1 MLPTTDFFGTP
12 ITRLILGDNPIN
24 GHSYI
29 PDITPGGEMMDYY
42 TAQRC
47 VDMLF
52 DAQAAGINTFV
63 PLGCD
68 FDLRVLRQFRNM
80 GGKMNLIY
88 QPYPAIPL
96 EINRA

>member
-42 TAQRC
+42 TSMRMEEPMSIKRRRTGWITLMSLPGMMMA
-47 VDMLF
+47 L
-52 DAQAAGINTFV
+52 DALSGRTS
-63 PLGCD
+63 
-68 FDLRVLRQFRNM
+68 
-80 GGKMNLIY
+80 
-88 QPYPAIPL
+88 
-96 EINRA
+96 